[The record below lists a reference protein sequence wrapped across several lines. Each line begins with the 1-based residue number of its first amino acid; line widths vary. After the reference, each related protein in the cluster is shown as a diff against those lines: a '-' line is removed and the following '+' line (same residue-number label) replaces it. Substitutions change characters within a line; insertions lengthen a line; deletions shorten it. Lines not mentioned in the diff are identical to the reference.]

1 MKISGTEHEK
11 HADGFEISSV
21 GAWLKAA
28 REGSGVTL
36 DEVAKVTR
44 IGKNYLEAI
53 EEGDLSKLPSPA
65 YTRGFIRLYAAHL
78 GLPPENATA
87 MMAVDPASSVET
99 HPEKSADP
107 EPIRRLSPA
116 YRRSLVLIV
125 ALTFAMAAGYLLLK
139 QTGQP
144 GTPVHSSRIETL
156 PADQALKTVPS
167 QQQQSAPPI
176 SEPSSSPHPQQL
188 PGVHQ
193 GLVLRLKAVSDGKV
207 HITIDDSVSQEY
219 DLVSGDLVEW
229 KAENAFMLDL
239 DNAASVEGELNGV
252 KLDPFG
258 EPGSAAHLR
267 LEADGVHTS
276 K

>member
-11 HADGFEISSV
+11 HADSFEISSV
-21 GAWLKAA
+21 GAWLKVA
-28 REGSGVTL
+28 REERGITL

-53 EEGDLSKLPSPA
+53 EEGDLSKLPSQA

-78 GLPPENATA
+78 GLSPEKALA
-87 MMAVDPASSVET
+87 MMTVDPASSVET
-99 HPEKSADP
+99 HPDKPADP
-107 EPIRRLSPA
+107 EQIRRPSPA
-116 YRRSLVLIV
+116 YRRSLLLIV
-125 ALTFAMAAGYLLLK
+125 ALTFALAAGYLLLK
-139 QTGQP
+139 PAGQP
-144 GTPVHSSRIETL
+144 GTPLHNSRVEALT
-156 PADQALKTVPS
+156 ADQALKTVPH
-167 QQQQSAPPI
+167 QQQQNAPPI
-176 SEPSSSPHPQQL
+176 SAPASSPPPQQL
-188 PGVHQ
+188 PGVSQ
-193 GLVLRLKAVSDGKV
+193 GLVLRLKAVSDGKI

-239 DNAASVEGELNGV
+239 DNAASVEGELDGV

-276 K
+276 R